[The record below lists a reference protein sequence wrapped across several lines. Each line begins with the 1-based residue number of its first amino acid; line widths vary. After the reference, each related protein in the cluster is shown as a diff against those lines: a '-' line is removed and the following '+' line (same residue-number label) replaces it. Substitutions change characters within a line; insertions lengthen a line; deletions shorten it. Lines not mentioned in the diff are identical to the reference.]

1 MNKIFAVHI
10 ALSILLAFTMKLS
23 YAASFDCSKA
33 STAVEGSIC
42 SNSTLSDLDDQL
54 SAAYKKARALSIDP
68 AALQKEQ
75 LAWIK
80 NRNTCGADVAC
91 LTQSYRLRIQQL
103 NTGTVGSTTPSAPPV
118 NQASNVNALSYVLNK
133 KWSLGSLSC
142 GLNGGAYQVY
152 TRNAPMGFVF
162 YAGGKPTIS
171 DNPQEYQF
179 IEKNNNEFT
188 HIGRIGAND
197 FVRRQLRVANILT
210 AEIRTDVKLVSPNKI
225 EYKKTI
231 KQLNFDAMLNGRVA
245 YDTKNETGY
254 GNLCP

>member
-1 MNKIFAVHI
+1 MT
-10 ALSILLAFTMKLS
+10 LSSVWRIGFLILAAIPLKPLH
-23 YAASFDCSKA
+23 AASFDCSKA

-42 SNSTLSDLDDQL
+42 ANATLSELDIQL
-54 SAAYKKARALSIDP
+54 STAYKNARATSADP

-80 NRNTCGADVAC
+80 NRNTCRANVSC
-91 LTQSYRLRIQQL
+91 LTESYRLRIQQ
-103 NTGTVGSTTPSAPPV
+103 
-118 NQASNVNALSYVLNK
+118 
-133 KWSLGSLSC
+133 
-142 GLNGGAYQVY
+142 LNGGAYQVY

-171 DNPQEYQF
+171 QNPQEYQF
-179 IEKNNNEFT
+179 IDKNKNEFT

-210 AEIRTDVKLVSPNKI
+210 AEIKTDVTLVSPNRI
-225 EYKKTI
+225 EYRKTI
-231 KQLNFDAMLNGRVA
+231 KQLNFDAMLKGKVA
-245 YDTKNETGY
+245 YDIKNETGY

>member
-1 MNKIFAVHI
+1 MIMSTVLRTGFLILAVT
-10 ALSILLAFTMKLS
+10 ILKPV

-33 STAVEGSIC
+33 STVVEGSIC
-42 SNSTLSDLDDQL
+42 ANATLSDLDVQL
-54 SAAYKKARALSIDP
+54 SAAYKKARATSADP
-68 AALQKEQ
+68 AALQKDQ

-80 NRNTCGADVAC
+80 NRNTCGANVNC
-91 LTQSYRLRIQQL
+91 LTESYRLRIQQL
-103 NTGTVGSTTPSAPPV
+103 SAGSVGSANPAVPTRSPSP
-118 NQASNVNALSYVLNK
+118 NVNALAYVLNK
-133 KWSLGSLSC
+133 KWSLGDMSC
-142 GLNGGAYQVY
+142 ALNGGAYQVY

-171 DNPQEYQF
+171 QNPQEYQF

-210 AEIRTDVKLVSPNKI
+210 AEIKTDVKLVSPNRI
-225 EYKKTI
+225 EYRKTI
-231 KQLNFDAMLNGRVA
+231 KQLNFDAMLNGKVA
-245 YDTKNETGY
+245 YDIKNETGY